1 VYEEIKQFSGV
12 TMNFTY
18 INSNRNVGIM
28 IVWDK
33 ITGGISGKESACQC
47 RRQMQEMQV
56 RFLGR
61 EDPLEEEMATHSSM
75 LAWKIP
81 QAE

>member
-1 VYEEIKQFSGV
+1 MYEEIKQFSGV
-12 TMNFTY
+12 TMYFTY

-28 IVWDK
+28 IVWGK

-56 RFLGR
+56 
-61 EDPLEEEMATHSSM
+61 
-75 LAWKIP
+75 
-81 QAE
+81 